1 MFRRIL
7 IKDSNWDLDLRAGES
22 GESYLADLLHADTI
36 EVKTDRRWKE
46 TGNIFIETECFQQS
60 TQTWEPSGIS
70 ISKATHWAFV
80 LGNMVLI
87 VSKNELQSAVEWLGY
102 PVENKMPPNP
112 SKGFIV
118 TPQAL
123 ISYIRSRNEEFDNAG
138 EQYKNQQEWSQ
149 P

>member
-1 MFRRIL
+1 M
-7 IKDSNWDLDLRAGES
+7 KDSNWDLDLRAGEA

-36 EVKTDRRWKE
+36 EVKTDRRWKD

-60 TQTWEPSGIS
+60 TQKWEPSGIS

-87 VSKNELQSAVEWLGY
+87 VSKNELSSAVEWLGY

-112 SKGFIV
+112 SKGYIV

-138 EQYKNQQEWSQ
+138 EQYKNLMESGDTIAR
-149 P
+149 